1 MISKISSA
9 VPKYTA
15 KVSNKCK
22 SVCSSGIDKLSSVS
36 KPAGNAKQKTANAGS
51 YLLNKIK
58 SAIKSLNKYF
68 SEDARS
74 KRAGIDP
81 LTEKEREKFIHDTG
95 MYDPNSPDYIH
106 ANYSRPKKS
115 K

>member
-9 VPKYTA
+9 IPKYTA

-22 SVCSSGIDKLSSVS
+22 AVYSSGMEKLSSVS
-36 KPAGNAKQKTANAGS
+36 KPAGKTKQKTEKAGS

-58 SAIKSLNKYF
+58 SAIKSINKYF

-81 LTEKEREKFIHDTG
+81 LTEKEREKFIRETG
-95 MYDPNSPDYIH
+95 IYDPNSPDYIH
-106 ANYSRPKKS
+106 ANYSQPKKS

>member
-1 MISKISSA
+1 MNLKITGII
-9 VPKYTA
+9 PKYTA
-15 KVSNKCK
+15 KISDKFK
-22 SVCSSGIDKLSSVS
+22 FAGSGMSKLSSVS
-36 KPAGNAKQKTANAGS
+36 KPVEKSKQKTTNAGS

-58 SAIKSLNKYF
+58 SAIKSINNYF
-68 SEDARS
+68 SEEARS
-74 KRAGIDP
+74 KRAGIEP
-81 LTEKEREKFIHDTG
+81 LKGKDREKFIHDTS